1 MPKNKN
7 VQLQVDTSDL
17 PQNFRTKNIQAL
29 LDSMRMDAAY
39 AKLPVFNDDA
49 KYSLFRNMEPG
60 IYSARPEDSKYRG
73 LSRLFDEW
81 WGGLDDS
88 SRKEFDRRLN
98 VKESYPDFWNGMY
111 DILNGEIAPDDFER
125 FRLLDWYDSIWNEK
139 NERPRRMVPSERKKY
154 NKEHGIWFEY

>member
-81 WGGLDDS
+81 WGGLGFIS
-88 SRKEFDRRLN
+88 AHKEPL
-98 VKESYPDFWNGMY
+98 
-111 DILNGEIAPDDFER
+111 
-125 FRLLDWYDSIWNEK
+125 
-139 NERPRRMVPSERKKY
+139 
-154 NKEHGIWFEY
+154 